1 MSTKIELNF
10 SFSLPCWMLL
20 MSQFGNF
27 KLFKPF
33 MISKSVFFV
42 IIFLFSGTKIIN
54 SSLKSIVI
62 LRKYWF
68 YAYFLFTIN
77 NPLYQSFAMDCGNF
91 CTYRLLSKFDQE
103 YSSSDFIFSEVFPWA
118 SLLPK
123 IWILLLKYCSNTNI
137 VHENEDIF
145 INLKDEELP
154 LLEEYKHRL
163 KEFQKLWWKYSNSQI
178 IISSLKENLKDNYC
192 IIPIKKGEWSHFV
205 ILSSIDENEVNLVDN
220 KQWEF
225 SVSIPEFE
233 NLIDL
238 ENWKYV
244 LFVKK

>member
-1 MSTKIELNF
+1 
-10 SFSLPCWMLL
+10 
-20 MSQFGNF
+20 
-27 KLFKPF
+27 
-33 MISKSVFFV
+33 
-42 IIFLFSGTKIIN
+42 
-54 SSLKSIVI
+54 
-62 LRKYWF
+62 
-68 YAYFLFTIN
+68 
-77 NPLYQSFAMDCGNF
+77 MDCGNF
-91 CTYRLLSKFDQE
+91 CTYRLLSKFNQE
-103 YSSSDFIFSEVFPWA
+103 YSGSDFIFSEVFQWV

-123 IWILLLKYCSNTNI
+123 IWILLLKYIPDIKI

-178 IISSLKENLKDNYC
+178 TISSLKENLKDNYC
-192 IIPIKKGEWSHFV
+192 IIPIKKWEWSHFV

-220 KQWEF
+220 KKWEF
-225 SVSIPEFE
+225 SVTADEFE

-244 LFVKK
+244 LFVKRGVNG